1 MTSRNF
7 FVISGNVSQKPRQF
21 SGKAAKTVVTVAVD
35 EFWTDRQ
42 SGERKKRTEF
52 LTAFTFN
59 AKIGGFLVDKVNI
72 GDQITIDGH
81 IRASSYERNGEKIYT
96 MDLEIARLDA
106 HPARADRALDDEAA

>member
-1 MTSRNF
+1 M
-7 FVISGNVSQKPRQF
+7 P
-21 SGKAAKTVVTVAVD
+21 KTVVTVAVD

-59 AKIGGFLVDKVNI
+59 AKIGGFLEVKVNI

-81 IRASSYERNGEKIYT
+81 IRANSYERNGERVDPRTRRLTRLADSHCTRNRPACVPQLFLVQPAWQFPAVQI
-96 MDLEIARLDA
+96 MLARMN
-106 HPARADRALDDEAA
+106 